1 MHAISNKMKRNKT
14 TLLLLFATLF
24 SFFHSCYLLPTAL
37 LWELSQASK
46 KQKTKKRRK
55 TDAKYPRENAR
66 GRNTLFGSFNIGGS
80 ARFLYNSSTGAFP
93 QDKKTSLAVSIYT
106 YHIPIACKKIVII
119 WYIKYFNFFY
129 FSILLLSLLTS
140 FFFAFCCTTDIL
152 YY

>member
-93 QDKKTSLAVSIYT
+93 QDKKTSLAVSIYI
-106 YHIPIACKKIVII
+106 HII
-119 WYIKYFNFFY
+119 Y
-129 FSILLLSLLTS
+129 LSLVHA

>member
-1 MHAISNKMKRNKT
+1 M
-14 TLLLLFATLF
+14 LFATLF

-106 YHIPIACKKIVII
+106 YHITIACKIVII

>member
-1 MHAISNKMKRNKT
+1 M
-14 TLLLLFATLF
+14 LFATLF

-106 YHIPIACKKIVII
+106 YHIPIACKIVII